1 MPPPVD
7 QEAWRKKAEQGDP
20 DAQYEWGKHKK
31 KRKNKA
37 KDNAEAT
44 RWFHAARAQFRKAA
58 DQGDAHAQLQL
69 GRMLEYGHGVEADP
83 AEAAKW
89 YRLAAN
95 QDDAQAQYTLK
106 IYRNEYLQT
115 VLATGR
121 RALAILGRI
130 RH

>member
-7 QEAWRKKAEQGDP
+7 QEAWRKKAEQADP
-20 DAQYEWGKHKK
+20 DAQYEWGKLQTWG
-31 KRKNKA
+31 KRQA

-69 GRMLEYGHGVEADP
+69 GRMLEYGHGVAADP

-89 YRLAAN
+89 YRRAAD
-95 QDDAQAQYTLK
+95 QDDAQAC
-106 IYRNEYLQT
+106 
-115 VLATGR
+115 
-121 RALAILGRI
+121 
-130 RH
+130 